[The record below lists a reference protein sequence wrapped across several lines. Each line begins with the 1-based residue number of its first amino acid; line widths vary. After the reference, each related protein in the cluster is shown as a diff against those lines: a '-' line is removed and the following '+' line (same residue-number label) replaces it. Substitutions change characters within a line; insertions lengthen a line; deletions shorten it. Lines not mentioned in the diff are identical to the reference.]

1 MLDNFLELSIET
13 DDIGATFEALRSL
26 GFGAVPVG
34 DIRGDGYALVSEGS
48 FCIGLH
54 ARRFDGPALCFVRP
68 NLADHVRALRRK
80 DIELEFAR
88 LGDQEFHEL
97 GFRDPN
103 GQLVNLVE
111 ARTFPPPADRA
122 IGPSVCGRFLEYS
135 VATASL
141 DLSQVFWESL
151 GFAEIAR
158 GVEPLPWARLTGGG
172 LTLGLY
178 QATLFRPG
186 PSFVASQLTA
196 RLEFLRAKG
205 HAIAAGAPMFPPQRP
220 SAMLGMGG
228 APPFYLVEDPAQAD

>member
-1 MLDNFLELSIET
+1 MLDNFLEIGIET

-34 DIRGDGYALVSEGS
+34 DIRGNGYAVVSDGS
-48 FCIGLH
+48 VCIGLH
-54 ARRFDGPALCFVRP
+54 ARRLDGPTLCFVRP
-68 NLADHVRALRRK
+68 DLAEHVRALRRK
-80 DIELEFAR
+80 DVELEFAR

-103 GQLVNLVE
+103 GQLVTLVE
-111 ARTFPPPADRA
+111 ARTFPPPADHA

-141 DLSQVFWESL
+141 DLSRAFWESL
-151 GFAEIAR
+151 GFVEIVS
-158 GVEPLPWARLTGGG
+158 GVEPLPWARLTGRGF
-172 LTLGLY
+172 TLGLY

-186 PSFVASQLTA
+186 PSFVASQLAA

-205 HAIAAGAPMFPPQRP
+205 HAITAGAPMFPPQRP
-220 SAMLGMGG
+220 SATLGVRG